1 QDNAPPQIAPPQALP
16 LQIAP
21 PRAVPPQ
28 AVPPQAV
35 QPQAVQP
42 QAVPPQAVPPRA
54 VPPRAVPPQ
63 AVPPQAVPPQAVQP
77 QAVPPQAVPPQAEQ
91 RVAPSFESAL
101 EALNKTTAD
110 FKVNILKLDLEPEEL
125 STLTDSN
132 KDTLLHH
139 MVRMKKYA
147 QCAWLIEQGVAVMIA
162 NSKGKTALAL
172 AAASI
177 TSDKIV
183 EEKKHCGIRLFT
195 QLCELAAKQIM
206 PNDSLPNSELIN
218 RFETFKTLNEIL
230 NIDHINDDIINHT
243 AAKEYNYNASNGTSG
258 ILGFVRIFWWY
269 LTRGQSPEAHAE
281 CVSKIYHAL
290 FEVQYSQDYP
300 ALITKLCASTK
311 TLSSLRLD
319 KVLSKLVEN
328 TNNRLAK
335 ALQEIGSQYKTDLES

>member
-1 QDNAPPQIAPPQALP
+1 
-16 LQIAP
+16 
-21 PRAVPPQ
+21 
-28 AVPPQAV
+28 
-35 QPQAVQP
+35 
-42 QAVPPQAVPPRA
+42 
-54 VPPRAVPPQ
+54 
-63 AVPPQAVPPQAVQP
+63 
-77 QAVPPQAVPPQAEQ
+77 
-91 RVAPSFESAL
+91 
-101 EALNKTTAD
+101 
-110 FKVNILKLDLEPEEL
+110 
-125 STLTDSN
+125 
-132 KDTLLHH
+132 
-139 MVRMKKYA
+139 
-147 QCAWLIEQGVAVMIA
+147 MIA

-335 ALQEIGSQYKTDLES
+335 ALQEIGSQYKTDLESYTIQLRQNTTTMADNLQRAQANSAQDRLIAEQARQEMAQQNVVIEQSKAVIQNQGAVIQDQEAVIQDQEAVIQNKDAVIHEMSAEMRRIKEENERLKSRAAASSTQNNADESTTEAEPSFFKTLTNFLPR